1 VSKYAG
7 RSFLNPVDRSNAVKP
22 ARTRQLAAALCVS
35 LALCGCNA
43 TAAGGGAVSSTIA
56 VRDTTQAATP
66 QDTDVAFGEQVLFES
81 GLSVTVSMPKLF
93 RPSPSAYPRSER
105 AAAFEIAVNNGS
117 TQSYRLS
124 GLAVEAEVAGEQMKQ
139 VVDPTQGISGIV
151 DAGKDVPPGRQIR
164 VTVAFAV
171 APEPAPIRLKLRPDA
186 TEEPC
191 ATYTGTV

>member
-1 VSKYAG
+1 
-7 RSFLNPVDRSNAVKP
+7 VKP
-22 ARTRQLAAALCVS
+22 ARTRQLAAAFCVS

-43 TAAGGGAVSSTIA
+43 TAAGGGAVSYSSTVV
-56 VRDTTQAATP
+56 VRDTPQAATP
-66 QDTDVAFGEQVLFES
+66 RDTDVAFGKQVLFDS

-93 RPSPSAYPRSER
+93 QPSPSAYPRSER
-105 AAAFEIAVNNGS
+105 AAAFEVTVNNGS
-117 TQSYRLS
+117 NQSYRLS

-151 DAGKDVPPGRQIR
+151 DAGKDVPPGRHIR

-171 APEPAPIRLKLRPDA
+171 APEPAPLRLKLRPDV

-191 ATYTGTV
+191 ATYVGTV